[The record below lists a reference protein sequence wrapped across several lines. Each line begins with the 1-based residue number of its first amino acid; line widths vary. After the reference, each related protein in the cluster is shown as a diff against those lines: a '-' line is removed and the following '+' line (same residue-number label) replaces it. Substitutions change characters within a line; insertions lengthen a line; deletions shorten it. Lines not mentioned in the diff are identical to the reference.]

1 MRGALGLLLFAS
13 LPASAAPVPKELRA
27 GDANRIAGV
36 WKLTTAKYGL
46 EDFESAV
53 GTKWTLGSDGAA
65 LRDRPNEG
73 IGKATFKLDPR
84 AGVKA
89 FEWNTE
95 EGNIFH
101 GVYELDGDRFKVLLT
116 IKAGERPTVCRPTEG
131 MYCFEFRR
139 AK

>member
-27 GDANRIAGV
+27 GDTNRIAGV

-53 GTKWTLGSDGAA
+53 GTKWTLGADGAA

-73 IGKATFKLDPR
+73 LGKATFKLDPR
-84 AGVKA
+84 AGV
-89 FEWNTE
+89 T
-95 EGNIFH
+95 
-101 GVYELDGDRFKVLLT
+101 
-116 IKAGERPTVCRPTEG
+116 
-131 MYCFEFRR
+131 
-139 AK
+139 